1 MVITKLQTLAAKFVS
16 KSAVRPELGY
26 VHTTGRT
33 AQATDSF
40 RLMEITCDIYED
52 EEAVLY
58 HADDVKRI
66 KYPKGEDGAIV
77 NGIVA
82 TTGAGDT
89 ALLQKDADTYPLTK
103 QIWDRTEDKEYIEMK
118 VNGVYLAE
126 LAQALAKFDGF
137 EKVVLKVPKD
147 GGFEPIILTA
157 KGQGHTARALLMP
170 MTS

>member
-1 MVITKLQTLAAKFVS
+1 MVITKLQTIAAKFVA
-16 KSAVRPELGY
+16 KSPIRPELGY

-33 AQATDSF
+33 MQATDSF

-52 EEAVLY
+52 EDAMLY

-82 TTGAGDT
+82 TTGAGET
-89 ALLQKDADTYPLTK
+89 ALLQKDADAYPLTK
-103 QIWDRTEDKEYIEMK
+103 QIWDRTEGKEYIEMR
-118 VNGVYLAE
+118 VNGSYLAE
-126 LAQALAKFDGF
+126 LAAALSKFDAF
-137 EKVVLKVPKD
+137 DKVILKVPKD
-147 GGFEPIILTA
+147 GAFEPIIITA